1 MVSKREGERK
11 KRGKRCT
18 RKREIGKEKKNRIK
32 ERPGNDSGIG
42 HGNVQQQCVN
52 KVVKKQPS

>member
-1 MVSKREGERK
+1 MREKTEVGGGGVEGMRAK

-18 RKREIGKEKKNRIK
+18 RKREIGKEKKNRVK

-42 HGNVQQQCVN
+42 HGNVQQQCV
-52 KVVKKQPS
+52 

>member
-1 MVSKREGERK
+1 MDNGYEKGEGERK

-18 RKREIGKEKKNRIK
+18 RKREIGKEKKNRVK

-42 HGNVQQQCVN
+42 HGNVQQQCV
-52 KVVKKQPS
+52 